1 MRGKVLFNIVLAFFM
16 LMAVISVA
24 QGVHNAVGILHGSY
38 DDSALL
44 LRLRLNPYDESLN
57 PQGISEQLGLF
68 DFYDKVEANQFPS
81 MLAILIP
88 LTFLEPTTANI
99 TWMIINLIL
108 TVVIILLSC
117 KLFFNKMDTK
127 VLIIL
132 ACAMLAGTGW
142 RNSIGNGQHTIF
154 SVAFFLIAFWLSE
167 RKSCILSGVALA
179 VSYLKYTLTVPLT
192 LYFIYK
198 KRYKEVLVS
207 VIIHLLGTILCALWL
222 NESLIN
228 MVKKPLEIAAS
239 LSSEGYIDFSSIFHL
254 SSGVGMLVAISF
266 CLALFGLAVF
276 GEETKYGGNLLFA
289 ILSYVALI
297 IIYHRIYD
305 FFIFMIPMGIFVYEW
320 LESRTN
326 AVNSQRE
333 NGINMI
339 ISVLIFIYANFV
351 QKAIDILANR
361 IGMFSII
368 DRYLQVIYAIIIYV
382 FVLYLLI
389 QYCRKYINVHTKKVK
404 L

>member
-1 MRGKVLFNIVLAFFM
+1 MLF
-16 LMAVISVA
+16 
-24 QGVHNAVGILHGSY
+24 
-38 DDSALL
+38 
-44 LRLRLNPYDESLN
+44 R
-57 PQGISEQLGLF
+57 
-68 DFYDKVEANQFPS
+68 
-81 MLAILIP
+81 
-88 LTFLEPTTANI
+88 
-99 TWMIINLIL
+99 
-108 TVVIILLSC
+108 
-117 KLFFNKMDTK
+117 
-127 VLIIL
+127 
-132 ACAMLAGTGW
+132 
-142 RNSIGNGQHTIF
+142 
-154 SVAFFLIAFWLSE
+154 
-167 RKSCILSGVALA
+167 
-179 VSYLKYTLTVPLT
+179 
-192 LYFIYK
+192 
-198 KRYKEVLVS
+198 
-207 VIIHLLGTILCALWL
+207 
-222 NESLIN
+222 
-228 MVKKPLEIAAS
+228 S